1 MAKISGEAT
10 LAGVEYKVQNTY
22 YAFQVIQVFLVATL
36 SSGAATA
43 GAQIANNP
51 SSAASLLANSL
62 PTASNFYLSYFV
74 LQGLG
79 IASSTL
85 VAIVGLILFVL
96 LGKILDKTPR
106 LAPFHISHRL
116 SIRVCC

>member
-1 MAKISGEAT
+1 MAKLSGEPT
-10 LAGVEYKVQNTY
+10 RAGVEYKVQNY
-22 YAFQVIQVFLVATL
+22 YFAFQVIQVFLVTTL

-43 GAQIANNP
+43 GAQIAKDP

-85 VAIVGLILFVL
+85 VAVAGLLLFIV
-96 LGKILDKTPR
+96 LGKLLDKTPR
-106 LAPFHISHRL
+106 
-116 SIRVCC
+116 